1 MATALFRKSSGEV
14 VKISLSDQAFLDA
27 DPTFWGVLTDP
38 AFPDGTDVRDM
49 DTDPAGPLRVLGF
62 SKRAVPGPPT
72 VRNATAPEIAMFA
85 PAQTDDE
92 NQMDAD
98 RADSLL
104 ANDPQTRKLFT
115 ALMDVAR
122 TEVNTLRAE
131 HGFAPRTLDDWRNAI
146 RARISKND

>member
-1 MATALFRKSSGEV
+1 MATALFRKTSGEV
-14 VKISLSDQAFLDA
+14 VKISLRNQAFADA

-62 SKRAVPGPPT
+62 SKRAVPGPI
-72 VRNATAPEIAMFA
+72 VRNATAPEIALFA
-85 PAQTDDE
+85 PAQADDE

-98 RADSLL
+98 RAGSLFET
-104 ANDPQTRKLFT
+104 DPQTRKLFT

-122 TEVNTLRAE
+122 IEVNTLRAE
-131 HGFAPRTLDDWRNAI
+131 HALAPRTLDDWRTAI
-146 RARISKND
+146 RNRISKND

>member
-49 DTDPAGPLRVLGF
+49 DPDPAGPLRVLGF

-72 VRNATAPEIAMFA
+72 VRNATAPEIATFA
-85 PAQTDDE
+85 AAQTDDE

-98 RADSLL
+98 RAKQLFEM
-104 ANDPQTRKLFT
+104 DPQTRKLFI
-115 ALMDVAR
+115 ALMDATR

-131 HGFAPRTLDDWRNAI
+131 HALPDRTLDQWKTAI
-146 RARISKND
+146 RNRISKDD